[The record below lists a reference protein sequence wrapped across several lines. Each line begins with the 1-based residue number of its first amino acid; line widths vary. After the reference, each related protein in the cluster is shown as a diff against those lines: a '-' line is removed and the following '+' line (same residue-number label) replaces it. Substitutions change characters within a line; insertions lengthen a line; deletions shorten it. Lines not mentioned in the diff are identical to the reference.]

1 MDKSKRC
8 TQFCRLSWRSE
19 LRIVSARS
27 GFKQFCFQRR
37 SHSVEILMFYIFISY
52 DNSIISVL
60 SSHDN
65 CMRSLNAAV
74 FVPQAWWFRKIQ
86 VNDTLCLQVL
96 WFWKIWANDTLLVPR
111 RPLFTPLEGL
121 CSNFKALQCSYM
133 LRSKMLLLVVWS
145 SLNIKI
151 LLNNTQGI
159 AFFSYFLFSENFATL
174 TLPISSNAL

>member
-19 LRIVSARS
+19 LRVVLARS
-27 GFKQFCFQRR
+27 GFKQFCSQRH
-37 SHSVEILMFYIFISY
+37 SHSVGTLMFYVFIGYNTAFIYKYCDSE
-52 DNSIISVL
+52 
-60 SSHDN
+60 
-65 CMRSLNAAV
+65 
-74 FVPQAWWFRKIQ
+74 KI
-86 VNDTLCLQVL
+86 L
-96 WFWKIWANDTLLVPR
+96 ANETLLAPR

-133 LRSKMLLLVVWS
+133 LRSKMLLLKS

-159 AFFSYFLFSENFATL
+159 GFHIFCSPRTL
-174 TLPISSNAL
+174 QH